1 MHRVWLIAVYVL
13 CGLPACA
20 LAAGA
25 VVQVKVPAVSD
36 GEHQVDDYIHGL
48 LKAALTRS
56 LGPDES
62 LDLVVSDVIN
72 TQNRTITELMKGR
85 QLDLM
90 WTMTTQDRELKMR
103 PVRVPIFRGM
113 LGYRVLLIKQGKQS
127 TFDAVNTL
135 AQLAPL
141 KAGQDPQWPD
151 TTILASAGL
160 RVVSGPYTQL
170 FTMLRNDRIDYFP
183 RGMNEVLP
191 ELAAEQGL
199 ALENHLLLAY
209 PAPMYFFVRKAN
221 EDLAR
226 RLEVGLASM
235 VQDGSYEDYFNNH
248 PLIVNT
254 LNALNVAKRRIIAL
268 PNPLLPAETPL
279 SDPRLWLFPPAN

>member
-1 MHRVWLIAVYVL
+1 M
-13 CGLPACA
+13 
-20 LAAGA
+20 
-25 VVQVKVPAVSD
+25 SD